1 MNAIIPI
8 SIYNTDLMV
17 HFGDYDNLKKC
28 LISAFGLEAALS
40 ILNGM
45 NINDNMLGRTVLL
58 STGNIILWMPN
69 IPKTNKERGT
79 LAHEIFHAACELMN
93 KIDVS
98 LCSDNE
104 EVCAYLIGYI
114 TSKVED
120 LLTSTCACDAQ
131 QQ

>member
-8 SIYNTDLMV
+8 PIYNTDLMV
-17 HFGDYDNLKKC
+17 HFGDYDSLKKC
-28 LISAFGLEAALS
+28 LISAFGLEDTLS

-79 LAHEIFHAACELMN
+79 LAHEVFHAACEIMN
-93 KIDVS
+93 KVDVPP
-98 LCSDNE
+98 CSDNE
-104 EVCAYLIGYI
+104 EVYAYLIGYI

-120 LLTSTCACDAQ
+120 LLTSTCACDVQ